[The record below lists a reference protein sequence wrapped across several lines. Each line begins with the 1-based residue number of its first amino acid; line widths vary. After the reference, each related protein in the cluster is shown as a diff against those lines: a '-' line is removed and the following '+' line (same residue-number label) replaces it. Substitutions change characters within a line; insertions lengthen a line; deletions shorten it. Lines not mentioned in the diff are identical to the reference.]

1 MKIQLKGCLNVHL
14 HCCIL
19 SFAEVPS
26 VYIFIHAIGSMR
38 SLNYTSP
45 RSPFLIYRPWPNK
58 SLFTCLISYLILN
71 NEILGAAE
79 SAGN

>member
-45 RSPFLIYRPWPNK
+45 RSLFFNLP
-58 SLFTCLISYLILN
+58 SLAKQKPVHLLDKLSDYK
-71 NEILGAAE
+71 
-79 SAGN
+79 